1 MLRLKHI
8 VKAASSFK
16 KHVLRKKIN
25 KRCKYP
31 LCALIYIGFGKI
43 NKRIRQLQK
52 LVIFASLF
60 HLPAVINVPEII
72 FFLVCKSVVRSTNID
87 SFLKKNFVAQ
97 SINLL
102 PITQRILAVDS
113 VSGVNVLN
121 FKCCLK

>member
-1 MLRLKHI
+1 M
-8 VKAASSFK
+8 
-16 KHVLRKKIN
+16 
-25 KRCKYP
+25 
-31 LCALIYIGFGKI
+31 CALIYIGFGKI

-113 VSGVNVLN
+113 VPGVNVLN